1 MSKNKTMRLGAVL
14 LVLAL
19 LTSAII
25 GGTLAKY
32 TASTDSS
39 DTARIAVWGFDEETK
54 IEIENL
60 LFATSYTDSADE
72 KTTVDADV
80 NVIAPRTEGEVE
92 VNFLA
97 KDGVTP
103 EVAYEIT
110 FSTEGS
116 EAAEDIQNNKNIV
129 WSLDGIAYDSWEE
142 FLAAIEGLSEEVEPN
157 NLPAND
163 GKHIVSW
170 EWLFEDADEEQI
182 DASDEVDTAAGNADE
197 DLNVTLVIS
206 VTATQID

>member
-60 LFATSYTDSADE
+60 LFATSYTDPADE

-80 NVIAPRTEGEVE
+80 NVIAPGTEGEVE

-129 WSLDGIAYDSWEE
+129 WSLDGNAYDSWEE

-157 NLPAND
+157 HLPAND

>member
-60 LFATSYTDSADE
+60 LFATSYTDPADE

-80 NVIAPRTEGEVE
+80 NVIAPGTEGEVE

-129 WSLDGIAYDSWEE
+129 WSLDGTAYDSWED
-142 FLAAIEGLSEEVEPN
+142 FLAAIEDLSEEVEPN
-157 NLPAND
+157 HLPAND

-170 EWLFEDADEEQI
+170 EWLFEDANADQI

>member
-60 LFATSYTDSADE
+60 LFATSYTDPAHE

-80 NVIAPRTEGEVE
+80 NVIAPGTEGEVE

-116 EAAEDIQNNKNIV
+116 EAAEDIQNNKGSV
-129 WSLDGIAYDSWEE
+129 LPSTGGIGTTIFYIIGAV
-142 FLAAIEGLSEEVEPN
+142 LVLGAGVLLVTRRRMN
-157 NLPAND
+157 AN
-163 GKHIVSW
+163 
-170 EWLFEDADEEQI
+170 
-182 DASDEVDTAAGNADE
+182 
-197 DLNVTLVIS
+197 
-206 VTATQID
+206 

>member
-60 LFATSYTDSADE
+60 LFATSYTDPADE

-80 NVIAPRTEGEVE
+80 NVIAPGTEGEVE

-129 WSLDGIAYDSWEE
+129 WSLDGTAYDSWED
-142 FLAAIEGLSEEVEPN
+142 FLAAIEDLSEEVEPN
-157 NLPAND
+157 HLPAND

>member
-32 TASTDSS
+32 TANTDSS

-60 LFATSYTDSADE
+60 LFATSYTDPADE

-80 NVIAPRTEGEVE
+80 NVIAPGTEGEVE

-116 EAAEDIQNNKNIV
+116 EAAEDIQSNKNIV
-129 WSLDGIAYDSWEE
+129 WSLDGTAYDSWED
-142 FLAAIEGLSEEVEPN
+142 FLAAIEELSEEVEPN

-182 DASDEVDTAAGNADE
+182 DASDVVDTAAGNADE

>member
-32 TASTDSS
+32 TANTDSS

-60 LFATSYTDSADE
+60 LFATSYTDPADE

-80 NVIAPRTEGEVE
+80 NVIAPGTEGEVE

-129 WSLDGIAYDSWEE
+129 WSLDGTAYDSWED
-142 FLAAIEGLSEEVEPN
+142 FLAAIEDLSEEVEPN

-182 DASDEVDTAAGNADE
+182 DASDVVDTAAGNADE

>member
-60 LFATSYTDSADE
+60 LFATSYTDPADE

-80 NVIAPRTEGEVE
+80 NVIAPGTEGEVE

-129 WSLDGIAYDSWEE
+129 WSLDGNAYDSWEE

>member
-60 LFATSYTDSADE
+60 LFATSYTDPADE

-80 NVIAPRTEGEVE
+80 NVIAPGTEGEVE

-142 FLAAIEGLSEEVEPN
+142 FLAAIEDLSEEVEPN

>member
-60 LFATSYTDSADE
+60 LFATSYTDPADE

-80 NVIAPRTEGEVE
+80 NVIAPGTEGEVE